1 MLFELIIMHHTP
13 NHFAFTLIFFV
24 WFLAGTRR
32 EKLHTAVD
40 NRGRHIHC
48 LGIEISTVEIRANFE
63 MVHQINEQAMPRHS
77 AI

>member
-1 MLFELIIMHHTP
+1 MLELITMHHTP
-13 NHFAFTLIFFV
+13 DDFAFTLIFLV

-48 LGIEISTVEIRANFE
+48 LGIQISTVEIRADFE
-63 MVHQINEQAMPRHS
+63 MVYHINEQAMPRHS